1 MQLIYNYKVVPFVS
15 DLIMAYTNIVLLVIL
30 RHYFNAKHLLEHS
43 AMLLNVHY
51 RIEMNIRG
59 R

>member
-1 MQLIYNYKVVPFVS
+1 MQLIYIYKAVPFVS
-15 DLIMAYTNIVLLVIL
+15 DLIMAYTNIELLVIS
-30 RHYFNAKHLLEHS
+30 RHYFNAKHLENS
-43 AMLLNVHY
+43 AMMLNVHY